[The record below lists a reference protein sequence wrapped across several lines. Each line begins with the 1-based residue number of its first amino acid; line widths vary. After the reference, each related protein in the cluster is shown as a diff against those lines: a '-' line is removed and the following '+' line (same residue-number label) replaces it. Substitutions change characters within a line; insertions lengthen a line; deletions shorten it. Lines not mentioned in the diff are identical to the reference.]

1 MRCLLRKIEGLGR
14 IPGPEAYQMKKL
26 NTPNVDACAVEIN
39 STSKSEVFPTWAPLP
54 NPKEMKASL
63 SKVQAFKFI
72 LQNAASKLRLFQ
84 TSIFKFYL
92 LSPISALL
100 LPTCSTSSFQKLVE
114 KVRNYIKE
122 VWLIFKKWVWR
133 VDFERFFFE
142 KKSVLPR
149 KMS

>member
-1 MRCLLRKIEGLGR
+1 MTLNFQITAKKDWLGLRLQKTTFFSNNGAVIWKGKV
-14 IPGPEAYQMKKL
+14 YQMKKWIHP
-26 NTPNVDACAVEIN
+26 TSTVAPYKF
-39 STSKSEVFPTWAPLP
+39 TSKSEDFPTWAPLP

-114 KVRNYIKE
+114 KVQNYIKE
-122 VWLIFKKWVWR
+122 FWLI
-133 VDFERFFFE
+133 
-142 KKSVLPR
+142 
-149 KMS
+149 